1 MQKQDIIRYLLRW
14 FMNGLGLWVAANLIS
29 GIDYDSIYTIIF
41 ASLIFSLIN
50 ATIKPIV
57 IIFSL
62 PAIIFTLGF
71 FMLIVNGLMISLT
84 HSIYAP
90 FFVEDFKS
98 AFLAAI
104 IVGLVNYILSMF
116 VDDKRLH
123 ADYIRG
129 EQK

>member
-29 GIDYDSIYTIIF
+29 GIGYDSIYTIIF

-62 PAIIFTLGF
+62 PAIVFTLGF

>member
-1 MQKQDIIRYLLRW
+1 
-14 FMNGLGLWVAANLIS
+14 MNGLGLWVAAELIS
-29 GIDYDSIYTIIF
+29 GISYDSLVTIIF

-62 PAIIFTLGF
+62 PAIVFTLGF

-84 HSIYAP
+84 HTLYGP
-90 FFVEDFKS
+90 FFVENFRS

-104 IVGLVNYILSMF
+104 IVGLVNYVLSMF

-123 ADYIRG
+123 VNYDKG
-129 EQK
+129 ERA

>member
-1 MQKQDIIRYLLRW
+1 M
-14 FMNGLGLWVAANLIS
+14 WVAANLIS
-29 GIDYDSIYTIIF
+29 GIGYDSIYTIIF

-62 PAIIFTLGF
+62 PAIVFTLGF

>member
-1 MQKQDIIRYLLRW
+1 MQRQDITRYVLRW
-14 FMNGLGLWVAANLIS
+14 FMNGLGLWVAAELIS
-29 GIDYDSIYTIIF
+29 GISYDSLVTIIL

-62 PAIIFTLGF
+62 PAIVFTLGF

-84 HSIYAP
+84 HALYGP
-90 FFVEDFKS
+90 FFVENFRS

-104 IVGLVNYILSMF
+104 IVGLVNYVLSMF

-123 ADYIRG
+123 VNYDKG
-129 EQK
+129 ERI